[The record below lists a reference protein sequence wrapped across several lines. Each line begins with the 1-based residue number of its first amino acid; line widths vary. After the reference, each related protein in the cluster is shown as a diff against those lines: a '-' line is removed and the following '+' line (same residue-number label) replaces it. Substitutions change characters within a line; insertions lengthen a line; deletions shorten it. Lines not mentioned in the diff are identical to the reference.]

1 MKVNLKNILIQP
13 TYVLIVTTFMS
24 VLGATYAYFL
34 FEKSNTDVINGTAA
48 TVNLS
53 LDVERIFPEKENT
66 GVLVPQKSVS
76 ASNSSPL
83 ATALK
88 NGCVDGNKNV
98 ICQVYKIN
106 IKNDGGKATEVVD
119 GKASFYTDAA
129 LTENSV
135 SKMPNLSWKLIT
147 SIDKQDNN
155 NSVLG
160 TNADNQA
167 SSTPL
172 SFVNNLTLKT
182 NDEYTY
188 YMIIWINEINQDQTD
203 KSNTFY
209 GKIEFSSSN
218 GTGVTSAF

>member
-1 MKVNLKNILIQP
+1 MKFNLKNILIQP

-129 LTENSV
+129 LTENSA

-167 SSTPL
+167 S
-172 SFVNNLTLKT
+172 
-182 NDEYTY
+182 
-188 YMIIWINEINQDQTD
+188 
-203 KSNTFY
+203 
-209 GKIEFSSSN
+209 
-218 GTGVTSAF
+218 

>member
-1 MKVNLKNILIQP
+1 MKFNLKNILIQP

-83 ATALK
+83 AKALK
-88 NGCVDGNKNV
+88 NGCVDGNNNV

-129 LTENSV
+129 LTENSA
-135 SKMPNLSWKLIT
+135 SKMTNLSWKLIT

>member
-1 MKVNLKNILIQP
+1 
-13 TYVLIVTTFMS
+13 
-24 VLGATYAYFL
+24 
-34 FEKSNTDVINGTAA
+34 
-48 TVNLS
+48 
-53 LDVERIFPEKENT
+53 
-66 GVLVPQKSVS
+66 
-76 ASNSSPL
+76 
-83 ATALK
+83 
-88 NGCVDGNKNV
+88 
-98 ICQVYKIN
+98 
-106 IKNDGGKATEVVD
+106 
-119 GKASFYTDAA
+119 
-129 LTENSV
+129 
-135 SKMPNLSWKLIT
+135 MPNLSWKLIT